1 MKKVRRLLL
10 SFLLILVLVGCG
22 SNTSK
27 PTEKQNKDTDNK
39 KETKIETID
48 DKVDEQ
54 MSNMT
59 LDEKI
64 AQMLVIYYLSDN
76 VDDTLKN
83 VLETYNPG
91 GFILMGD
98 NYSTYDNTKKFVDD
112 LKQYSKIPMII
123 ATDEEG
129 GNVQRLKLL
138 TDVEPTD
145 LPYMYDVGKTE
156 DTSYA
161 KDVAKVLAEELRTLG
176 INVTFAPVADV
187 WTNPDNE
194 VIGERA
200 FGTDS
205 ETVSTMAIAFNQGL
219 EENGIMGCFKHFPG
233 HGDTLVD
240 SHKALPV
247 VNKTYDDIKQVELI
261 PFKNAI
267 DNGAKMIMVGHIAL
281 PNITGDDTPASL
293 SKKIVTD
300 ILKTDLKY
308 DGLIITDALNM
319 GALTDNYTDE
329 EIVTMAVNAGVDL
342 LLMPNET
349 SQTIKYIRD
358 NISEDRIDE
367 SVKKILLFKYKYLD
381 NYEYTDKSVLGSK
394 EHKSLIKN
402 VDE

>member
-10 SFLLILVLVGCG
+10 TLLLVIFLVGCG
-22 SNTSK
+22 SKTTK
-27 PTEKQNKDTDNK
+27 PTEKDNNK
-39 KETKIETID
+39 KQETKVETIE
-48 DKVDEQ
+48 DKVDKQ

-76 VDDTLKN
+76 VDDTLKD

-98 NYSTYDNTKKFVDD
+98 NYSTFDNSKKFVDD
-112 LKQYSKIPMII
+112 LKKYSEIPMII

-129 GNVQRLKLL
+129 GLVQRLKNI
-138 TDVEPTD
+138 TDIGVTD
-145 LPYMYDVGKTE
+145 IPDMYDVGKTG
-156 DTSYA
+156 DTSKA
-161 KDVAKVLAEELRTLG
+161 KAVAKVLAEELRTLG

-329 EIVTMAVNAGVDL
+329 EIITMAINAGADL
-342 LLMPNET
+342 LLMPNGT
-349 SQTIKYIRD
+349 AKTIEYIK
-358 NISEDRIDE
+358 NSISEDRIDK
-367 SVKKILLFKYKYLD
+367 SVKKILLYKYTNLD
-381 NYEYTDKSVLGSK
+381 SYSYLDKSTLGSE
-394 EHKSLIKN
+394 EHKSIVN
-402 VDE
+402 SIYE

>member
-1 MKKVRRLLL
+1 MNKFRRLLL

-27 PTEKQNKDTDNK
+27 PTKKDDSKKQDTK
-39 KETKIETID
+39 QVETIE
-48 DKVDEQ
+48 DKVKLK
-54 MSNMT
+54 MSSMT

-64 AQMLVIYYLSDN
+64 AQMLVISYLSDT
-76 VDDTLKN
+76 VDDTLEYI
-83 VLETYNPG
+83 LETYKPS
-91 GFILMGD
+91 GFILMSE
-98 NYSTYDNTKKFVDD
+98 NYSTFDNTKQLIDD
-112 LKQYSKIPMII
+112 IKSYSDIPMII

-176 INVTFAPVADV
+176 INVTFAPDTDI
-187 WTNPDNE
+187 WTNPENT
-194 VIGERA
+194 VIGKRS
-200 FGTDS
+200 FGNDS
-205 ETVSTMAIAFNQGL
+205 DTVSTMSIAFNQGL
-219 EENGIMGCFKHFPG
+219 EKNGIIGCFKHFPG
-233 HGDTLVD
+233 HGDTFVD
-240 SHKALPV
+240 SHKELPV
-247 VNKTYDDIKQVELI
+247 VNKTYDNLKKLELI
-261 PFKNAI
+261 PFQDAI
-267 DNGAKMIMVGHIAL
+267 NNGAKMIMVGHIAF
-281 PNITGDDTPASL
+281 PNITGDNTPSSL
-293 SKKIVTD
+293 SKKIITD
-300 ILKTDLKY
+300 ILKDDMHY
-308 DGLIITDALNM
+308 DGLIITDALDM
-319 GALTDNYTDE
+319 KALKDNYTDE
-329 EIVTMAVNAGVDL
+329 EIVTKAINAGVDL

-349 SQTIKYIRD
+349 SQTIEYIRD

>member
-10 SFLLILVLVGCG
+10 TLLLVIFLVGCG
-22 SNTSK
+22 SKTTK
-27 PTEKQNKDTDNK
+27 PTEKDNNK
-39 KETKIETID
+39 KHETKVETIE
-48 DKVDEQ
+48 DKVDKQ

-76 VDDTLKN
+76 VDDTLKD

-98 NYSTYDNTKKFVDD
+98 NYSTFDNSKKFVDD
-112 LKQYSKIPMII
+112 LKKYSEIPMII

-129 GNVQRLKLL
+129 GLVQRLKNI
-138 TDVEPTD
+138 TDIGVTD
-145 LPYMYDVGKTE
+145 IPDMYDVGKTG
-156 DTSYA
+156 DTSKA
-161 KDVAKVLAEELRTLG
+161 KAVAKVLAEELRTLG

-329 EIVTMAVNAGVDL
+329 EIITMAINAGADL
-342 LLMPNET
+342 LLMPNGT
-349 SQTIKYIRD
+349 AKTIEYIK
-358 NISEDRIDE
+358 NSISEDRIDK
-367 SVKKILLFKYKYLD
+367 SVKKILLYKYTNLD
-381 NYEYTDKSVLGSK
+381 SYSYLDKSTLGSE
-394 EHKSLIKN
+394 EHKSIVN
-402 VDE
+402 SIYE